1 LHVFTINRT
10 AFGQVRRADIPSDH
24 RRLPWRSSARTPISC
39 TSNGAL
45 PRWRAGA
52 ETSYCACTTRS
63 SATARCSARSS
74 ASARRIADYFGQ
86 VDWKSFG
93 LAPLTA
99 LALGALIVGFRAITS
114 TPLGS
119 RKA

>member
-1 LHVFTINRT
+1 LAIERTDADLMHLERRITALEGRSRNILLRTVFGTVVGIGP
-10 AFGQVRRADIPSDH
+10 A
-24 RRLPWRSSARTPISC
+24 
-39 TSNGAL
+39 
-45 PRWRAGA
+45 
-52 ETSYCACTTRS
+52 
-63 SATARCSARSS
+63 
-74 ASARRIADYFGQ
+74 IADYCGQ

>member
-1 LHVFTINRT
+1 MHLERRITALEGRSRNILLRLHDKIVGYCTVFGTVVGIGP
-10 AFGQVRRADIPSDH
+10 A
-24 RRLPWRSSARTPISC
+24 
-39 TSNGAL
+39 
-45 PRWRAGA
+45 
-52 ETSYCACTTRS
+52 
-63 SATARCSARSS
+63 
-74 ASARRIADYFGQ
+74 IADYFGQ

-119 RKA
+119 RKAWSWPAPSSSRCRPALRHPGRRGC